1 MNVEFDFEQ
10 FDVSRDEFGAERAV
24 VGACLA
30 SPDTIGEMSAK
41 LTPEDFTSP
50 ALAAIFST
58 LVALHGEGRK
68 PSVESVIAAL
78 GNGEV
83 EPGLFLRP
91 YLEHLRRS
99 SFMLRLFPLGDAVG
113 VIREAAQRRLLA
125 GVGSTLLGAQGLP
138 RTVSAIVADAL
149 ERLDD
154 IAAQSR
160 QSARLSYD
168 AMSAATA
175 ALDFADNSA
184 KAITTGLTDLDRML
198 GGWPRG
204 ELSVLAGRPGMGK
217 SAVATSCLI
226 QAAKRKNGAMFFSL
240 EMTKKQLGSRIIA
253 DAAWSWDDPI
263 YYQDIARR
271 ELNDRQF
278 RRAKDALG
286 FLKDLPIVIEEERGL
301 TISDVTARARKQAAK
316 WDHEGGSLDVVFVD
330 HMLLVRPSS
339 RYAGNRVREVAEISD
354 GLAAL
359 AKELNCAVVALC
371 QLNRGVEGR
380 EVKRPTLSDLR
391 DSGAIE
397 EDASTVT
404 FIYRPAY
411 YLEQQ
416 RSENPDQEA
425 KRLAS
430 LYQSKND
437 LELIVAK
444 NRNGACGLVDVFVEI
459 GANAVRDKA
468 RGQ

>member
-30 SPDTIGEMSAK
+30 SPDAIGEMSAK
-41 LTPEDFTSP
+41 LTPEDFTNP
-50 ALAAIFST
+50 ALAAIFGT
-58 LVALHGEGRK
+58 LVGLHGEGRK
-68 PSVESVIAAL
+68 PSVESVVAAL
-78 GNGEV
+78 GNDEV

-125 GVGSTLLGAQGLP
+125 GVGSALLGAQGLP
-138 RTVSAIVADAL
+138 RPVSAIVADAL

-168 AMSAATA
+168 AMAAATA
-175 ALDFADNSA
+175 ALDFADGSA

-198 GGWPRG
+198 GGWPRS

-278 RRAKDALG
+278 RRAKDTIG

-316 WDHEGGSLDVVFVD
+316 WAHDGGSLDVVFVD

-444 NRNGACGLVDVFVEI
+444 NRNGACGLVDVFVDI

-468 RGQ
+468 RG